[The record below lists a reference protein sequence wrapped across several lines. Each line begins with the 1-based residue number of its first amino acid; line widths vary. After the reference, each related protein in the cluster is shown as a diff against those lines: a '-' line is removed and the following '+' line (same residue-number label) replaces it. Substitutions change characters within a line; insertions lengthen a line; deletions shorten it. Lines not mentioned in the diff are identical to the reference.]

1 VFELEPKHFIKII
14 TWRYD
19 VMKGH
24 VKWLIKEL
32 NTLKPVVYT
41 LPHLKKVL
49 VRYKIENKD
58 GDNWWWV
65 GVIRSYV
72 NSSLDCNI
80 EYEVLEKSFNDL
92 MIDFIFYD
100 YDDNVE
106 ENNILEIYHNKVLK
120 SLKKLINLKFE
131 E

>member
-1 VFELEPKHFIKII
+1 
-14 TWRYD
+14 
-19 VMKGH
+19 MKGH

-32 NTLKPVVYT
+32 NTLEPVVYT
-41 LPHLKKVL
+41 LPLKKVVL
-49 VRYKIENKD
+49 VRYRVENKD
-58 GDNWWWV
+58 GDNWWWI
-65 GVIRSYV
+65 GVIRNYV
-72 NSSLDCNI
+72 NSSFDCTI

-106 ENNILEIYHNKVLK
+106 ENNIIEIYHNKVLK
-120 SLKKLINLKFE
+120 ILKKLINLKFE